1 MKQALGLFAGGLA
14 SCLPTSALAGEIS
27 AGSEGIELESGDF
40 RLTLG
45 GRLHLDAVVSGSDVT
60 NIEDEVD
67 IRRLRLDAT
76 VEIGDDWRAKFDTDV
91 GGISTG
97 LRNVWLSYSGI
108 DNLTIRAG
116 NFTTPFLGERQKSSN
131 NLKFLERSLS
141 AALAPNFRAGASATY
156 VGDKIAV
163 TAAYVGNAID
173 AGDDRQPR
181 EDGTSLVGKMVW
193 APIRERS
200 KTLFAAAAIDHRDLK
215 VGARTRVRSTPEFGL
230 SFTRLIDTGNLRNV
244 DGYTNIAVEGGFAQG
259 PFVVSGQYLRRFND
273 STDLGNP
280 EFSGGSFEAAYV
292 LTGERQRF
300 SLSSGSFGAI
310 RPSGKWGAVELAA
323 RISFLD
329 LEDGPVTGGKEMNI
343 SMGANWY
350 LGKNVKIALNY
361 VHARASPGRF
371 GFSESVDALATR
383 FQLAF

>member
-1 MKQALGLFAGGLA
+1 MRQALGLLAGGLV
-14 SCLPTSALAGEIS
+14 SCSPATAFAGEIS
-27 AGSEGIELESGDF
+27 AGSDGIVLESGDF

-45 GRLHLDAVVSGSDVT
+45 GRLHLDAVISDNDVT
-60 NIEDEVD
+60 NIEDEID
-67 IRRLRLDAT
+67 IRRLRFDAT

-97 LRNVWLSYSGI
+97 LRNVWVSYSGI

-156 VGDKIAV
+156 VGDNIAIA
-163 TAAYVGNAID
+163 AAYVGNAID

-181 EDGTSLVGKMVW
+181 EDGTSLVGKLVW
-193 APIRERS
+193 APIRKRS
-200 KTLFAAAAIDHRDLK
+200 ETLFAAAAIDHRDLNA
-215 VGARTRVRSTPEFGL
+215 GARSRVRSTPEFGL

-244 DGYTNIAVEGGFAQG
+244 DGYTNIAVEAGFAQG

-280 EFSGGSFEAAYV
+280 IFSGGSLEAAYV

-300 SLSSGSFGAI
+300 NLSSGSFGTI
-310 RPSGKWGAVELAA
+310 RPSEKWGAVELAA
-323 RISFLD
+323 RLSFLD
-329 LEDGPVTGGKEMNI
+329 LDDGAVAGGEEMNI
-343 SMGANWY
+343 SVGANWY

-361 VHARASPGRF
+361 VHARTDPGRF
-371 GFSESVDALATR
+371 GFSESVNALATR